1 VGRPSQATKKFW
13 LSRKLKESDWLSC
26 DEDRIKEGVEVTS
39 ISLNRNDNEYILIKE
54 FVMAR
59 SLSYKAVSVLQAI
72 AITAAIAV
80 ISGQI
85 QLDFTSIS
93 EVLSNSSF
101 RIHIPLLDKG

>member
-1 VGRPSQATKKFW
+1 M
-13 LSRKLKESDWLSC
+13 SC
-26 DEDRIKEGVEVTS
+26 DEDLTRKDVEVTS
-39 ISLNRNDNEYILIKE
+39 ISLNRHDNKYILIKE

-59 SLSYKAVSVLQAI
+59 SLSYKAVSVVQAI

-93 EVLSNSSF
+93 EVLFNSSF
-101 RIHIPLLDKG
+101 RIHIPLLNKG